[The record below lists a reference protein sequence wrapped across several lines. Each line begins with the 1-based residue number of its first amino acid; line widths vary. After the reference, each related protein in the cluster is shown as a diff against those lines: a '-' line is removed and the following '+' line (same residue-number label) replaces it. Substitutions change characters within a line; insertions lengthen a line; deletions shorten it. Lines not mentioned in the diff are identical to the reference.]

1 MTLVQKL
8 HQEMLKALK
17 EGERERVSV
26 LRYALSALKNREKD
40 LGRELEDEEAYQVLR
55 GLIKKGREAIEQFR
69 QGKRD
74 DLVQKEEREIEVLES
89 FLPKALSDEELEAI
103 IEEAIRELGAQGP
116 RDLGR
121 VMKAVMTKVKGQAEG
136 QRVSEL
142 VKKKLGSPLS

>member
-1 MTLVQKL
+1 MALVQRL

-17 EGERERVSV
+17 EGQRERVSV
-26 LRYALSALKNREKD
+26 LRYALSVLKNREKD

-74 DLVQKEEREIEVLES
+74 DLVQKEEKEIEVLES
-89 FLPKALSDEELEAI
+89 FLPKALSDEELEVM
-103 IEEAIRELGAQGP
+103 IEEAVKELGAQGP
-116 RDLGR
+116 KDFGR